1 MMGLEV
7 VADMGGMWQEA
18 TQNVATGM
26 SGLGATELAD
36 STQRAADALDVMAG
50 AMQIVSGIATIMTT
64 LNAKAAAQ
72 AVAGTAANATNPIGW
87 GKIAIALAAAGVAAA
102 VTYPL
107 VRNYTLKADL
117 SKPSEVQGVVQK
129 LGVLT

>member
-26 SGLGATELAD
+26 SGLGMTELAD

-50 AMQIVSGIATIMTT
+50 SMQIVSGIAAIMTA

-72 AVAGTAANATNPIGW
+72 AVAGAAVNASNPIGW

-107 VRNYTLKADL
+107 VRSYTLKADL

>member
-18 TQNVATGM
+18 AQNVATGM

-36 STQRAADALDVMAG
+36 STQRAADALDVMTG
-50 AMQIVSGIATIMTT
+50 AMQIIGGVATLMAT
-64 LNAKAAAQ
+64 LNAKASAE
-72 AVAGTAANATNPIGW
+72 AVARTAANSWNPVGW
-87 GKIAIALAAAGVAAA
+87 GRIAIALAAAGIAAG

-107 VRNYTLKADL
+107 VRSYTLKADL